1 MTHPTNGDSGQSNFN
16 QNGGLT
22 LVPMPGFGGLAD
34 NIKRLIESKPRF
46 TKIDIATPI
55 ISSRPSGEPFVILPK
70 DHIGGHDCMILTS
83 GPGTR
88 EKLIDTM
95 LVLGYLVGR
104 KARRINL
111 ISGYLPLSRSDK
123 DEGTTE
129 LALLPMII
137 SWLVSASFGEL
148 RRIVSCNLHSPQSVM
163 AGRPGFIT
171 EISMVRRVLKR
182 VLLDVRNL
190 FPDKSVTL
198 LLPDENAQKRFE
210 LEITRVK
217 RETGI
222 EFSIICA
229 QKRHTDTKTKIVG
242 LSGDVDQ
249 INDSVIISLDDEV
262 STLGTTVEAIS
273 FIRQRYVF
281 GKFLAAAVHGVLS
294 GSATEILDDINSPI
308 DRLYLTDTIPLH
320 NRPRIDPLI
329 KNEKIIVVSW
339 ENDLAEV
346 IDHLHWD
353 ESIREIR

>member
-1 MTHPTNGDSGQSNFN
+1 MTHSTNGDSGQSNFS

-22 LVPMPGFGGLAD
+22 LVPMPGFEGLAD
-34 NIKRLIESKPRF
+34 SIKSIIESKPRS

-55 ISSRPSGEPFVILPK
+55 ISSRPSGEPFVILQK

-88 EKLIDTM
+88 EKLVDTM

-182 VLLDVRNL
+182 ALIDVRSL
-190 FPDKSVTL
+190 FPDKLVTL

-210 LEITRVK
+210 LEIARVK
-217 RETGI
+217 KETGV

-229 QKRHTDTKTKIVG
+229 QKRHLGDKTKIVG
-242 LSGDVDQ
+242 LSGDVDH
-249 INDSVIISLDDEV
+249 INGSIIISLDDEV

-273 FIRQRYVF
+273 FIREKYVF
-281 GKFLAAAVHGVLS
+281 GEFLAVAVHGVLS
-294 GSATEILDDINSPI
+294 GSATEILDDVNSPI
-308 DRLYLTDTIPLH
+308 SKLYLTDTIPLH
-320 NRPRIDPLI
+320 NRPRVARLI
-329 KNEKIIVVSW
+329 ENKRIIVVSW